1 LALKL
6 ADILPELRDRRAQ
19 LEREVLEPEVLDRK
33 VLGITSD
40 SRRVAPGF
48 VFFALHGAHDDGLAY
63 AQAALDAGAVAIVS
77 ERPLPTR
84 ADACVIVEDARLALA
99 QAAARFYRAQ
109 PAHVIAV
116 TGTSGKTSVAAFV
129 RQIWSLTGAKS
140 AALGTTGLI
149 TDAGLE
155 EGALTTPDPV
165 ALHETLADLAQ
176 RGITHLAMEA
186 SSHGLDQHRLDGVRL
201 SAGAFTNLSRDHLD
215 YHPDLESYLAAKMRL
230 FGALL
235 APGQP
240 AVIDADSDYGAR
252 VIALCEARGLRVF
265 TIGRA
270 GRDIRILE
278 ARAGAASTQITVWFE
293 DREREIQLPLAG
305 DFMASNALVAAGL
318 CIATGSE
325 PEPVFAALERLQGAP
340 GRLEQ
345 VGSRNGAPIF
355 VDYAHKPDALEKVLK
370 ALRPLTQGRLLVVFG
385 CGGDRDRGKRAIMG
399 DIAARN
405 ADVVI
410 VTDDNPRSENPAAI
424 RAEIL
429 IAAPAALE
437 IADRGIA
444 IARASA
450 LLAPRD
456 ALVIAG
462 KGHETGQIIGGVKLP
477 FSDKAAAL
485 QALAEAQ

>member
-1 LALKL
+1 MKL
-6 ADILPELRDRRAQ
+6 ADILPESSADRE
-19 LEREVLEPEVLDRK
+19 LLDRD
-33 VLGITSD
+33 VSGLTCD

-48 VFFALHGAHDDGLAY
+48 VFFALHGARDDGLAY
-63 AQAALDAGAVAIVS
+63 AQAALDAGAVAIVC
-77 ERPLPTR
+77 ERPLPDR
-84 ADACVIVEDARLALA
+84 AGDCVIVNDARLALA
-99 QAAARFYRAQ
+99 QAAARFYGAQ

-149 TDAGLE
+149 TDAGPE

-165 ALHETLADLAQ
+165 ALHETLAALAQ

-230 FGALL
+230 FEALL

-240 AVIDADSDYGAR
+240 AIIDADGEYSAR

-270 GRDIRILE
+270 GRDIRIT
-278 ARAGAASTQITVWFE
+278 ATSASAASTQLKVSFGGC
-293 DREREIQLPLAG
+293 ERDINLPLAG

-318 CIATGSE
+318 CIVTGSE
-325 PEPVFAALERLQGAP
+325 AESVFAALERLQGAP

-345 VGSRNGAPIF
+345 VGAHNGAPVF

-370 ALRPLTQGRLLVVFG
+370 ALRPLTPGRLLVVFG

-399 DIAARN
+399 GIAARN
-405 ADVVI
+405 ADIVI
-410 VTDDNPRSENPAAI
+410 VTDDNPRSEDAAAI

-429 IAAPAALE
+429 SAAPAALE

-444 IARASA
+444 IAHAIA
-450 LLAPRD
+450 MLQVGD

-462 KGHETGQIIGGVKLP
+462 KGHETGQIVGGVKLP
-477 FSDKAAAL
+477 FSDKTAAL
-485 QALAEAQ
+485 QALAEA